1 MPQPFAS
8 THHDPPAELAL
19 LAALQQNPAL
29 VWGPVGQL
37 SPDLFTEGR
46 GAMYTTLVAAAQAEQ
61 TPPRLVDVPPAADP
75 VEAARHI
82 RSRAQARI
90 LDSELVALGR
100 ALDRAQSQPEAITAA
115 LAAFEAAAAKARQV
129 GTPPA
134 DTLIAAADLLA
145 GIVAEARQRADQ
157 RAATGSD
164 IMGIPTGFSRLDDLL
179 NGLEPGLL
187 VLAGQPGMGKTTFAN
202 LLAANVAAAGTPVL
216 YVSYENSRENLIL
229 KQLCRMVGI
238 SETDARRGKADPVA
252 LAVVAQRF
260 GERAGCLYY
269 IEAAADTTIE
279 GIGAMA
285 AQVKRRHKA
294 PQVVVIVD
302 YLQKMAHTAGYDE
315 LRANVGKIAAQLR
328 DLSRTLASP
337 VLALASLNRGGYATQ
352 GGEEG
357 GSKKRPNMAN
367 LKESGDIEY
376 GADVVLMMSEGEGD
390 GPPLPDARPVALRIE
405 KNRGGPAGTSVR
417 LVFRPARGDFAEQS
431 PASMN
436 GYRR

>member
-1 MPQPFAS
+1 MPAPFAS
-8 THHDPPAELAL
+8 HHDPPAELAL
-19 LAALQQNPAL
+19 LAALQQTPTL

-37 SPDLFTEGR
+37 TPDLFTEGR
-46 GAMYTTLVAAAQAEQ
+46 GATYAALVSAAQAELPLPQ
-61 TPPRLVDVPPAADP
+61 LVDAAPAADP
-75 VEAARHI
+75 VAVAGHI
-82 RSRAQARI
+82 RNRAQARV
-90 LDSELVALGR
+90 LDAGLATLGR
-100 ALDRAQSQPEAITAA
+100 VLDRAQAQPAAVADA
-115 LAAFEAAAAKARQV
+115 LAAFEAAVARARQV
-129 GTPPA
+129 GTP
-134 DTLIAAADLLA
+134 AAGLLVAASDLLA
-145 GIVAEARQRADQ
+145 GIVAEAQQRAEQ

-187 VLAGQPGMGKTTFAN
+187 VLAGQPGMGKTTLAN
-202 LLAANVAAAGTPVL
+202 LIAANVAAQGTPVL
-216 YVSYENSRENLIL
+216 YVTYENSRENLIL
-229 KQLCRMVGI
+229 KHLCRMAGI
-238 SETDARRGKADPVA
+238 SETDARRGKADPVV
-252 LAVVAQRF
+252 LGVMAQAF
-260 GERAGCLYY
+260 GARAGCLYY
-269 IEAAADTTIE
+269 VEASAETTVE
-279 GIGAMA
+279 GIGALGL
-285 AQVKRRHKA
+285 QVKRRHLA
-294 PQVVVIVD
+294 EQVLVVVD

-376 GADVVLMMSEGEGD
+376 GADVVVMLSEGEGD

-417 LVFRPARGDFAEQS
+417 LVFRPARGDFAEQA
-431 PASMN
+431 PVGMN
-436 GYRR
+436 GSRR